1 MSLTFSDSAKFY
13 EAAKNLI
20 AGDGLV
26 IHHSF
31 FSPATLAAYQ
41 PGQSWTANFLPL
53 SSWIMSLFF
62 KFLPINDFTIA
73 IIGYLFFI
81 ICLVLIFLIAKKLH
95 SGTAGVVATSLF
107 ASSLFF
113 YEYAQNASSEI
124 FFTLEILLFVYLA
137 LQKSK
142 IRWLSLF
149 PLALMFL
156 TRQQAILF
164 LLSLPVYFVLFHLK
178 SWRTRLITVLSAAV
192 ILSSLYLVARKDVSS
207 IYSPLKP
214 FYSAQISA
222 GVSQGL
228 YLRGQNYAKTAS
240 TPKTILSKVFYNL
253 YNFVKAPERL
263 APSVI
268 FFLLILSFFSPRN
281 RQFTYFTA
289 TVFVF
294 FILGAA
300 ASLPNARYVHPIMP
314 LVFISASLTL
324 IHILDKF
331 SPRNLNFK
339 LFLVLIFITIPTLGY
354 FTLDARFRR
363 QQFNFD
369 KPTVYRQ
376 ISDVLAKDI
385 PKGQLIITNLD
396 AWAAWYQGLTT
407 MWFPLSPNQMEG
419 YQDKINYIA
428 ITNYLENDGDFA
440 LGEWREVVYSP
451 DTINNKFLK
460 DNYKILKTFVIQPD
474 QVYENQ
480 SFLGTILVRR

>member
-1 MSLTFSDSAKFY
+1 MIS
-13 EAAKNLI
+13 
-20 AGDGLV
+20 GDGLV

-41 PGQSWTANFLPL
+41 PGHSWPANFLPL
-53 SSWIMSLFF
+53 SSWIMSFFF
-62 KFLPINDFTIA
+62 KFLPINDFSIA

-81 ICLVLIFLIAKKLH
+81 ICLGLTFLIAKKLH
-95 SGTAGVVATSLF
+95 SPRAGIVATLLF

-113 YEYAQNASSEI
+113 YDYAQNASSEI

-149 PLALMFL
+149 PLVLMFL

-164 LLSLPVYFVLFHLK
+164 LLSIPAYFVIFHLK
-178 SWRTRLITVLSAAV
+178 SWRTRLITVLSAVV
-192 ILSSLYLVARKDVSS
+192 ILSSLYLVAKRDVSS

-214 FYSAQISA
+214 FYSAQSSA
-222 GVSQGL
+222 GANSGV
-228 YLRGQNYAKTAS
+228 YLRGQDYKKDNIV
-240 TPKTILSKVFYNL
+240 PKAIVSKIFYNI
-253 YNFVKAPERL
+253 YNFAKDPERL

-268 FFLLILSFFSPRN
+268 FFLFILSFFSPKN

-289 TVFVF
+289 TVLVF

-314 LVFISASLTL
+314 LVFISTSLTL
-324 IHILDKF
+324 IQILDKF
-331 SPRNLNFK
+331 SPLNLNFK
-339 LFLVLIFITIPTLGY
+339 LFLVLIFIAIPTLGY

-407 MWFPLSPNQMEG
+407 MWFPLSPNHMEG

-474 QVYENQ
+474 QVYENKEYK
-480 SFLGTILVRR
+480 GTILVRK